1 MPKKDRH
8 RADGELFSLDIP
20 SYRTL
25 PVTALTR
32 HVDCLLRVVSGTIIS
47 PSQRGRLTIMH
58 RASVLAGLIV
68 LFKGSQ
74 PLPAAQ
80 VKATHPAV
88 VTLPR
93 PAVSRIP
100 SPNGRWTLIF
110 ECPNDCSE
118 RKLWLEEKVSH
129 TRKLVK
135 EYDRS
140 LSISWSPDSHLFFV
154 NDASGST
161 ETRCYVYDPATLKE
175 TDLARVVLTGD
186 PDAAQF
192 LNAGHSYLEA
202 KQWVNSHELLVLL
215 EGHND
220 GAPPGSFTLRYR
232 VDLSGTV
239 RKLSQH
245 SEQ

>member
-1 MPKKDRH
+1 MSGLNPGTYLHGRFEWL
-8 RADGELFSLDIP
+8 RGSLLCRRDTPIT
-20 SYRTL
+20 S
-25 PVTALTR
+25 AW
-32 HVDCLLRVVSGTIIS
+32 
-47 PSQRGRLTIMH
+47 
-58 RASVLAGLIV
+58 
-68 LFKGSQ
+68 
-74 PLPAAQ
+74 AAIGWWE
-80 VKATHPAV
+80 A
-88 VTLPR
+88 R
-93 PAVSRIP
+93 RIP
-100 SPNGRWTLIF
+100 FNLI
-110 ECPNDCSE
+110 
-118 RKLWLEEKVSH
+118 
-129 TRKLVK
+129 